1 MIYEQIFTSLNKEN
15 VNYLVVGGVALVLH
29 GVVRFTADLDLM
41 LSPETANLQKFL
53 NVIKKLNYKPK
64 LPQMPKELTFETL
77 KEWKKKRNLE
87 VLSFYKLDSPF
98 EMIDVLVEP
107 VVNFD
112 EAYKRKKIVTIN
124 KVAIPL
130 ISISD
135 LKKLKKDAGRP
146 KDLEDIASLQKLEFL
161 EEQNEK

>member
-1 MIYEQIFTSLNKEN
+1 
-15 VNYLVVGGVALVLH
+15 
-29 GVVRFTADLDLM
+29 
-41 LSPETANLQKFL
+41 
-53 NVIKKLNYKPK
+53 
-64 LPQMPKELTFETL
+64 
-77 KEWKKKRNLE
+77 
-87 VLSFYKLDSPF
+87 
-98 EMIDVLVEP
+98 MIDVLVEP

-124 KVAIPL
+124 KVAIRL